1 MAEERQPRLTRRG
14 LLAAGAAAAVVP
26 RLDLGRF
33 VSPRSPAPVAPG
45 LAIWPRESW
54 APGPPTGP
62 LAAEQVRFLLV
73 HHTAENTDHTAA
85 QVPSILAAMYA
96 FHTGPKGWHDIAY
109 NFLVDREGGVW
120 EGRAG
125 SLAGPVAADATGGS
139 QGFDQLVCFIGD
151 FTSVT
156 PTPAALD
163 AGNRTL
169 AWLAQRYSIDTSAG
183 AKVTFVSRGSNKWP
197 AGARVT
203 TSTIAGHRE
212 MSTTACPGNAFYPYV
227 RNQMQGAVQ
236 ELRGEECRLRP
247 PRLQRRRLPRRRLP
261 RRPRRRPPPLPAR
274 HRRRPRPSPRPRRQC
289 PRRRPR
295 NRRPPPLSRPRRRRG
310 QHRPRPPRRRV
321 ARPRQ
326 PTRAGETVAS
336 QPRSRSQ
343 PRLPLRVARCC
354 GSASERNGP
363 TTLTTRASRP
373 SRCRRRLRRGA
384 ARGAVDRQPQH
395 VGSRVVTAHVAERL
409 RGVHERERSLREEDL
424 FA

>member
-1 MAEERQPRLTRRG
+1 MADEHQPRLTRRG

-26 RLDLGRF
+26 RLDLGRV
-33 VSPRSPAPVAPG
+33 VSPRAPAPVAPG
-45 LAIWPRESW
+45 LAIWPRDSW

-62 LAAEQVRFLLV
+62 LAAEEVRFLLV
-73 HHTAENTDHTAA
+73 HHTAENTEHTAA
-85 QVPSILAAMYA
+85 QVPRILAAMYA

-203 TSTIAGHRE
+203 TSTIAGTGIPLAAAVRMATTSSAMRE
-212 MSTTACPGNAFYPYV
+212 LAAG
-227 RNQMQGAVQ
+227 
-236 ELRGEECRLRP
+236 
-247 PRLQRRRLPRRRLP
+247 
-261 RRPRRRPPPLPAR
+261 
-274 HRRRPRPSPRPRRQC
+274 
-289 PRRRPR
+289 
-295 NRRPPPLSRPRRRRG
+295 SRK
-310 QHRPRPPRRRV
+310 
-321 ARPRQ
+321 
-326 PTRAGETVAS
+326 
-336 QPRSRSQ
+336 SRST
-343 PRLPLRVARCC
+343 V
-354 GSASERNGP
+354 
-363 TTLTTRASRP
+363 P
-373 SRCRRRLRRGA
+373 SS
-384 ARGAVDRQPQH
+384 H
-395 VGSRVVTAHVAERL
+395 S
-409 RGVHERERSLREEDL
+409 
-424 FA
+424 

>member
-33 VSPRSPAPVAPG
+33 VSPRAPAPVAPG

-236 ELRGEECRLRP
+236 ELRGGGVPAAPITSPATTAASTTAAATTAPPTTAAPSTTQATTTTQPATTTTVPATTTTEPTTTTTQPATTSTRP
-247 PRLQRRRLPRRRLP
+247 APSTATAPARGEAAPANKGGGDGG
-261 RRPRRRPPPLPAR
+261 LPAAI
-274 HRRRPRPSPRPRRQC
+274 PIAAATAAAGGALLWLRQ
-289 PRRRPR
+289 RAQR
-295 NRRPPPLSRPRRRRG
+295 
-310 QHRPRPPRRRV
+310 
-321 ARPRQ
+321 ADDADDADDA
-326 PTRAGETVAS
+326 PT
-336 QPRSRSQ
+336 
-343 PRLPLRVARCC
+343 
-354 GSASERNGP
+354 
-363 TTLTTRASRP
+363 
-373 SRCRRRLRRGA
+373 
-384 ARGAVDRQPQH
+384 
-395 VGSRVVTAHVAERL
+395 
-409 RGVHERERSLREEDL
+409 
-424 FA
+424 

>member
-1 MAEERQPRLTRRG
+1 MAEERQPRLTRRR

-26 RLDLGRF
+26 RLDLGRV
-33 VSPRSPAPVAPG
+33 VSPRAPAPVAPG
-45 LAIWPRESW
+45 LAIWPRDSW

-62 LAAEQVRFLLV
+62 LAAEEVRFLLV
-73 HHTAENTDHTAA
+73 HHTAENTEHTAA

-169 AWLAQRYSIDTSAG
+169 AWLSQRYSIDTSAG
-183 AKVTFVSRGSNKWP
+183 AKVSFVSRGSNKWP

-236 ELRGEECRLRP
+236 ELRGGVPPVPVTAAATTAAATTAPPTTAPPTTAATTTTQPATTTTTTTVPSTTTMEPTTTTTQPATTSTRP
-247 PRLQRRRLPRRRLP
+247 AATTSAA
-261 RRPRRRPPPLPAR
+261 PAR
-274 HRRRPRPSPRPRRQC
+274 GEAAPAAKGGGDGGLPPAIPIAAATAAAGGALLWLRQ
-289 PRRRPR
+289 R
-295 NRRPPPLSRPRRRRG
+295 
-310 QHRPRPPRRRV
+310 
-321 ARPRQ
+321 AQ
-326 PTRAGETVAS
+326 PADDAGDS
-336 QPRSRSQ
+336 
-343 PRLPLRVARCC
+343 
-354 GSASERNGP
+354 SES
-363 TTLTTRASRP
+363 TEST
-373 SRCRRRLRRGA
+373 
-384 ARGAVDRQPQH
+384 
-395 VGSRVVTAHVAERL
+395 
-409 RGVHERERSLREEDL
+409 
-424 FA
+424 

>member
-33 VSPRSPAPVAPG
+33 VSPRAPAPVAPG

-227 RNQMQGAVQ
+227 RTQMQGAVQ
-236 ELRGEECRLRP
+236 ELRAGLP
-247 PRLQRRRLPRRRLP
+247 PAPVAAP
-261 RRPRRRPPPLPAR
+261 ATTAPPAPAPPPTTTTPTTATPQPATTTTTPTTTSQPATTQPVTTTTVPSTTTTHPATTSTRPAATTSSAPARGEAAPANQGGGDGGLPAAIPIAAATAAAGGALLWLR
-274 HRRRPRPSPRPRRQC
+274 QRAQRPVDPDE
-289 PRRRPR
+289 
-295 NRRPPPLSRPRRRRG
+295 
-310 QHRPRPPRRRV
+310 
-321 ARPRQ
+321 
-326 PTRAGETVAS
+326 PTS
-336 QPRSRSQ
+336 S
-343 PRLPLRVARCC
+343 
-354 GSASERNGP
+354 
-363 TTLTTRASRP
+363 
-373 SRCRRRLRRGA
+373 
-384 ARGAVDRQPQH
+384 D
-395 VGSRVVTAHVAERL
+395 
-409 RGVHERERSLREEDL
+409 
-424 FA
+424 

>member
-1 MAEERQPRLTRRG
+1 MADERQPRLTRRG

-26 RLDLGRF
+26 RLDLGRV
-33 VSPRSPAPVAPG
+33 VSPRAPAPVAPG
-45 LAIWPRESW
+45 LAIWPRDSW

-62 LAAEQVRFLLV
+62 LAAEEVRFLLV
-73 HHTAENTDHTAA
+73 HHTAENTEHTAA
-85 QVPSILAAMYA
+85 QVPRILAAMYA

-236 ELRGEECRLRP
+236 ELRGGGVPAAPVTSAATTVPPTTAPPTTAPPTTQPATTTTQPATTTTQPSTTTTTQPATTTTTQPATTSTRP
-247 PRLQRRRLPRRRLP
+247 ASTTSARAAGGEAA
-261 RRPRRRPPPLPAR
+261 PPTKGGNDGGLPAAI
-274 HRRRPRPSPRPRRQC
+274 PIAAATAAAGGALLWLRQ
-289 PRRRPR
+289 
-295 NRRPPPLSRPRRRRG
+295 
-310 QHRPRPPRRRV
+310 
-321 ARPRQ
+321 
-326 PTRAGETVAS
+326 RA
-336 QPRSRSQ
+336 QR
-343 PRLPLRVARCC
+343 
-354 GSASERNGP
+354 
-363 TTLTTRASRP
+363 
-373 SRCRRRLRRGA
+373 
-384 ARGAVDRQPQH
+384 AVD
-395 VGSRVVTAHVAERL
+395 VDDADDSA
-409 RGVHERERSLREEDL
+409 
-424 FA
+424 